1 VDGALL
7 KTVAGDRAIHAVDT
21 ERLGDLAVHGHR
33 EIA

>member
-1 VDGALL
+1 VDGAL

-21 ERLGDLAVHGHR
+21 ERLGDLAMYGHR